1 MSAPPAFS
9 FGLPNPAAGGLTF
22 GSGGLGQ
29 ATNAAAST
37 AVAAN
42 TTSIA
47 AAPTAG
53 AALNLSS
60 SASLQPAA
68 TSITTGIVGGGGG
81 GGLPSFSLPVA
92 SSVTATA
99 AAAPTAPIASLNTT
113 TATTAAVPT
122 AAAPPASQQ
131 LNFFQLEEHIN
142 KWTLALEEQEKMFI
156 NQATQVNSWD
166 KVLIVNND
174 KIVALNDAVQKV
186 KTEQNALEH
195 ELEFIAAQQSELE
208 ECIAPLHQELAKTQH
223 VDGDKVQTYVLAEN
237 LDSQLRQMSEDL
249 KEVIEHLNAANKSK
263 DMSDPMVKIGMIL
276 NAHMNSLQWIEST
289 VGQVSTKID
298 GISQMFDTMRRD
310 NERSI
315 RLTYN

>member
-1 MSAPPAFS
+1 MSTPPTLS
-9 FGLPNPAAGGLTF
+9 FGQSNLAGGGLTF
-22 GSGGLGQ
+22 GSGLGQ
-29 ATNAAAST
+29 TAATATT
-37 AVAAN
+37 AVNLTAN
-42 TTSIA
+42 T
-47 AAPTAG
+47 APLSTI
-53 AALNLSS
+53 NLTT
-60 SASLQPAA
+60 SASQLPVLGAP
-68 TSITTGIVGGGGG
+68 SITTGLVAGGGGGG

-92 SSVTATA
+92 SSAAPTAA
-99 AAAPTAPIASLNTT
+99 AAAPTPIASLTT
-113 TATTAAVPT
+113 STATTAAVPAT
-122 AAAPPASQQ
+122 AAQPTSQQ

-186 KTEQNALEH
+186 KSDQNALEH

-208 ECIAPLHQELAKTQH
+208 ECIAPLHQELTKTQH